1 MKTHRQ
7 FLFTVALFMPLMG
20 AAQQDNTSEAATIY
34 KVEREDG
41 SIVYTDVPSQNAK
54 PLEFDEKTQN
64 QVTAIPTS
72 TPTAST
78 PDKAKPNYKVII
90 ASPAPEATIRN
101 NMGNITIRATQPN
114 SPRAS
119 RYRLVFDGQAIDTN
133 NSGLFQL
140 KGVNRG
146 AHQFKVE
153 LTDNKGKTLAS
164 SDEQTLF
171 LHQASV
177 FISRN

>member
-1 MKTHRQ
+1 LKTHRQ
-7 FLFTVALFMPLMG
+7 FFFTVVLFMPLVVT
-20 AAQQDNTSEAATIY
+20 AQQGNTSQAGTIY

-41 SIVYTDVPSQNAK
+41 SIVYTDMPSQNAQ
-54 PLEFDEKTQN
+54 PLQFDEKTQN
-64 QVTAIPTS
+64 QVTAIPTPKPT
-72 TPTAST
+72 TPTR
-78 PDKAKPNYKVII
+78 DKIKPNYRVTI

-101 NMGNITIRATQPN
+101 NTGNITIRATQPN

-119 RYRLVFDGQAIDTN
+119 RYRLVFDGQAIETN
-133 NSGLFQL
+133 NSGIFQL
-140 KGVNRG
+140 KGVDRG

-177 FISRN
+177 FINRN

>member
-7 FLFTVALFMPLMG
+7 FLFTVVLFMPLVG
-20 AAQQDNTSEAATIY
+20 SAQQDNTSQTGTIY
-34 KVEREDG
+34 KVQREDG
-41 SIVYTDVPSQNAK
+41 SIVYTDVPSENAQ

-64 QVTAIPTS
+64 QVTAIPTP
-72 TPTAST
+72 TPAVPTR
-78 PDKAKPNYKVII
+78 DKAKPSYKVTI

-101 NMGNITIRATQPN
+101 NMGNITIRATQPD

-119 RYRLVFDGQAIDTN
+119 RYRLVFDGQAIETN

-177 FISRN
+177 FINRN